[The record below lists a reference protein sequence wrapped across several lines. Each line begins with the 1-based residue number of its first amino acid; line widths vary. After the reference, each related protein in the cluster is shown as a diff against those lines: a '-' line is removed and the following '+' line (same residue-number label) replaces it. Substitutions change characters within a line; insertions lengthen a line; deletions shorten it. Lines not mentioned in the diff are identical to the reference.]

1 MPTGTAIAPVPEPKR
16 LKLSALFCTFRSTAR
31 CTKQRELC
39 ELDFFENATNA
50 PRARHV
56 ELLAI
61 AVALARRRLDGRL

>member
-16 LKLSALFCTFRSTAR
+16 LKLSAL
-31 CTKQRELC
+31 KRELC

-56 ELLAI
+56 ELLARHWQW
-61 AVALARRRLDGRL
+61 LRLDGG